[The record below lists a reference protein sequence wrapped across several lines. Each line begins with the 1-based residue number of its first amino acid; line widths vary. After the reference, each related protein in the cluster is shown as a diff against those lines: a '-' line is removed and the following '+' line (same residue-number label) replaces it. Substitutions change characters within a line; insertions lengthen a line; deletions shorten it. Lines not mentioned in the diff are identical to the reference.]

1 MPQRAFFIALA
12 GLVMGLG
19 TAGVATAG
27 PTTALTISCDAAT
40 GVNIVYGVDLA
51 DRLKAIESHTR
62 IPGPKYYPPRKAH
75 LPKTLITLQS
85 DGTAQVTYEWPQKL
99 GGVSTV
105 DMRMLGWLNE
115 FAFTLLAHGD
125 PSSATDADLIT
136 FYPHESVA
144 FFSGNDYSGYAGKT
158 GRSKNELTG
167 YTFFAHCRYNGLIW
181 LRDEEQ
187 SFNST
192 DRPLLK

>member
-1 MPQRAFFIALA
+1 MQLRVFIATA
-12 GLVMGLG
+12 GLVLGLG
-19 TAGVATAG
+19 AAGAAAAG
-27 PTTALTISCDAAT
+27 PTTVLTISCDAAT
-40 GVNIVYGVDLA
+40 GVNIVYGVDMA

-62 IPGPKYYPPRKAH
+62 IPGPKYYPPSKAF

-85 DGTAQVTYEWPQKL
+85 DGTAEVTYEWPQKL
-99 GGVSTV
+99 GGANTV
-105 DMRMLGWLNE
+105 NMRMLGWLNE

-125 PSSATDADLIT
+125 PASATDADLIT

-144 FFSGNDYSGYAGKT
+144 FFSGNDYSGYAGST
-158 GRSKNELTG
+158 GRPENQLTG
-167 YTFFAHCRYNGLIW
+167 YTFFARCRYNGLFW